1 MILEARGVALFS
13 GVQAL
18 VRLSRR
24 EGPTT
29 LHTPHGG
36 GAITT
41 WSPVAAFRTTAIE
54 HPSGARIACVE
65 HLFAA
70 LAAYGARE
78 GVAIFVEGG
87 EPPILDG
94 ACASWCALLGE
105 LGVAP
110 SKPPLEIARK
120 EQIEVGDSTYRF
132 SPATRSSV
140 AVEIDLSDAGSLA
153 AALPTKAEWKG
164 TREEFTEKIAAART
178 FVLERDLASF
188 ANHSEAHAPPESFV
202 VIGEARAHARGRKF
216 DPHEPA
222 RHKLLDLLGDLFA
235 FGGPPIG
242 HIDATRPGH
251 ARNREA
257 MRLAVARGV
266 FARR

>member
-18 VRLSRR
+18 VRFSRC

-29 LHTPHGG
+29 LHTSHGG
-36 GAITT
+36 GALTT

-78 GVAIFVEGG
+78 GVAIFVEGC
-87 EPPILDG
+87 ELPILDG
-94 ACASWCALLGE
+94 ASAAWCALLDE
-105 LGVAP
+105 LGVAWSEP
-110 SKPPLEIARK
+110 ALTIAR
-120 EQIEVGDSTYRF
+120 EESIEIGDSIYRF
-132 SPATRSSV
+132 TSGARPST
-140 AVEIDLSDAGSLA
+140 AVEIDLSHAGTFA
-153 AALPTKAEWKG
+153 AALPTNARWSG
-164 TREEFTEKIAAART
+164 TREEFVEKIARSRT
-178 FVLERDLASF
+178 FVLERDLPHF
-188 ANHSEAHAPPESFV
+188 AENSEAHAPPESFV
-202 VIGEARAHARGRKF
+202 VIGETGVSARGREF
-216 DPHEPA
+216 DPSEPA

-235 FGGPPIG
+235 HGGPPRGLIE
-242 HIDATRPGH
+242 ATRPGH

-257 MRLAVARGV
+257 IRRAFELGV
-266 FARR
+266 FVRA